1 MNVTSV
7 RGLATISLS
16 RASVATRVGVSRA
29 WTTAV
34 EAVNVSVEFDL
45 FVGLL
50 HPGRSSCRQVREAL
64 GVGRWRIFESVTAS
78 AVLRSSPIPTDRWP
92 GIHVPGI
99 HALAWCAPW
108 DSNPEPAD

>member
-16 RASVATRVGVSRA
+16 RARVATRVGVSRA

-34 EAVNVSVEFDL
+34 EAVKVSVEFDL

-50 HPGRSSCRQVREAL
+50 HPGWLVPNQEAL
-64 GVGRWRIFESVTAS
+64 ATSTRPGLSV
-78 AVLRSSPIPTDRWP
+78 
-92 GIHVPGI
+92 
-99 HALAWCAPW
+99 
-108 DSNPEPAD
+108 